1 MPWWDLKWAWI
12 WEDGNM
18 WILKVFWA
26 EMILFPLIMLYFIY
40 NSGTWEERSIIQNST
55 MIMYVLVLLVAI
67 GGYLYVW
74 NKGQNKG
81 K

>member
-1 MPWWDLKWAWI
+1 
-12 WEDGNM
+12 M

-40 NSGTWEERSIIQNST
+40 NIGTWEERSIIQNST

>member
-1 MPWWDLKWAWI
+1 LPWWDLKWAWI

>member
-1 MPWWDLKWAWI
+1 
-12 WEDGNM
+12 M

-26 EMILFPLIMLYFIY
+26 EMILFPLIMLYFVF
-40 NSGTWEERSIIQNST
+40 NSGTWEERTLLQNSA

-74 NKGQNKG
+74 NKGK
-81 K
+81 KKA

>member
-1 MPWWDLKWAWI
+1 
-12 WEDGNM
+12 M

-26 EMILFPLIMLYFIY
+26 EMILFPLIMLYFVF
-40 NSGTWEERSIIQNST
+40 NSGTWEERSMLQNSG

-74 NKGQNKG
+74 NKGK
-81 K
+81 KKA